1 VDDTEL
7 IEVRVVPRA
16 RRDQVDGERAGRMLV
31 RVTAAPIDGKA
42 NDAVCAVVAR
52 HLGVPKRAVEVVRG
66 HTSRDKTLRVASS

>member
-16 RRDQVDGERAGRMLV
+16 RRDQVDGERAGRLLV

-66 HTSRDKTLRVASS
+66 HASRNKTLRVASS